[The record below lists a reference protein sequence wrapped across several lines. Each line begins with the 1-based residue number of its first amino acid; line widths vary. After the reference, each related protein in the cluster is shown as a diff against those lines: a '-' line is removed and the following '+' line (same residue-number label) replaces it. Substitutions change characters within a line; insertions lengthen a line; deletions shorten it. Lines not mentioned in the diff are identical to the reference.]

1 MRDDLIE
8 QLRGASSI
16 LMMRDA
22 QSTSY
27 INGCLMA
34 EAADELEKFQKESI
48 AHRTSWLRPNSVF
61 LSGDVAKQIAE
72 QNKERE
78 AQGLP
83 PL

>member
-1 MRDDLIE
+1 MKEDLIE
-8 QLRGASSI
+8 RLRGASSI

-22 QSTSY
+22 QSTAY

-48 AHRTSWLRPNSVF
+48 THLSSWLRPNSVF
-61 LSGDVAKQIAE
+61 LAGDVAKQIAE